1 MADNNNFKDE
11 AAALNFIDNQLGL
24 DVEDENPGNELQ
36 EAELID
42 LFNQMEILPEFGDA
56 IVEWLKSTLRTQLLG
71 INVQQN
77 LAKISNVLPGRCT
90 RLQRPMSRSDRGN
103 VYTYSS
109 PLPGGVDDV
118 MDRLGCTPTME
129 FDLLGKLD

>member
-1 MADNNNFKDE
+1 MFLSICSYQDE

-56 IVEWLKSTLRTQLLG
+56 IVG
-71 INVQQN
+71 MY
-77 LAKISNVLPGRCT
+77 C
-90 RLQRPMSRSDRGN
+90 
-103 VYTYSS
+103 
-109 PLPGGVDDV
+109 
-118 MDRLGCTPTME
+118 
-129 FDLLGKLD
+129 